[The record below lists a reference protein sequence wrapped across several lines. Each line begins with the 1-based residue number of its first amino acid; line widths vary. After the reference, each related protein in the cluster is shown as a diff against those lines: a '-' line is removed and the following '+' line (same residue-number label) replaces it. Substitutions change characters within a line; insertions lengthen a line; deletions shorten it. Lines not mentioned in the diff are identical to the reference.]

1 MTAQAFLSWSPSAIV
16 FDCDGTLV
24 DSECHWQEARMKTF
38 REFGLKPAEGFTE
51 RAQGVHY
58 IECGR
63 LMAEE
68 TGKPELT
75 DELTHSLLR
84 HFMAL
89 VQTHPITM
97 PGAVELVRLV
107 AGHLPLAVASNCPLE
122 VVESTLARVGLLR
135 HFGHVVVPGEA
146 MRPKPE
152 PDLYAT
158 AARLCGVAPEQ
169 ALAVE
174 DSLTGIASARS
185 AGLQVLGV
193 GPRLNGRHTPDL
205 RVATLADPDLLTWA
219 RTHVAGG
226 TPPRG

>member
-1 MTAQAFLSWSPSAIV
+1 MTAQPFLSWSPSAIV

-24 DSECHWQEARMKTF
+24 DSECHWQEARMKAF
-38 REFGLKPAEGFTE
+38 REFGLKPAAGFAE

-58 IECGR
+58 IQCGR
-63 LMAEE
+63 LMADE

-75 DELTHSLLR
+75 GELTHSLLR

-89 VQTHPITM
+89 VEAHPITM

-107 AGHLPLAVASNCPLE
+107 AGHVPLAVASNCPLD
-122 VVESTLARVGLLR
+122 VVESTLARVGLR
-135 HFGHVVVPGEA
+135 GHFDHVVVPGKA

-158 AARLCGVAPEQ
+158 AARLCGVAPQE

-174 DSLTGIASARS
+174 DSLTGIASAHS
-185 AGLQVLGV
+185 AGLRVLGV
-193 GPRLNGRHTPDL
+193 GPQLNGQHAADL
-205 RVATLADPDLLTWA
+205 RVATLADPDLLAWA
-219 RTHVAGG
+219 RAHVAGG